1 MAEDDDLN
9 IFEEFYESIKP
20 GGTFDQR
27 ALDFGK
33 AVTDVLTPNEQTQ
46 AEIDAYDKQRQ
57 DALNLLFQAS
67 GVDPKSFEGGN
78 LAYRFRRDKDLQQL
92 LGFEQDIGKEFK
104 YDFAKLGKFLFGD
117 ANDGLT
123 TMKEQGTKFKELP
136 FNQKFGIVMLPIDAL
151 DVIGIGVLAKGG
163 LSPLVKAGIKK
174 YGAKSGKTIQ
184 DLINDEDLVQAMM
197 QQNPSFLDELDDAL
211 GGGYIQKRYAS
222 GKKKR
227 GPTPAERDQGI
238 KPIGRDFL
246 QKQKQQ
252 RPTTTIDPNLLEA
265 AKKAEG
271 KRKPGGTGVNQYTN
285 NPVLTPDGEK
295 FIRDRYETMSD
306 QEIADVFNQNPEK
319 YMNKE
324 SAGKY
329 TIMGYR
335 ERNKLKKTAKGGT
348 DEKGSGG
355 DFLSFAPAVKARNQ
369 NLEKITNNFKSKI
382 GEGKIDIN
390 NPDEMYAEFEKVYRA
405 VTGDNRPKLHSGSGH
420 KEYFKYVDEYNR
432 LNPDAQVARS
442 QPALIQAKKKKFIE
456 DAGLGDEASLDD
468 AIRSKFSK
476 AMRETYAK
484 SIDPALVSNINI
496 ISDFDPKTRYLNF
509 IRRTRSDLIDLEK
522 DPNFTKFFSVYN
534 PADLDTPG
542 SKFYKDFQ
550 KFKELDSKR
559 IEIGRKLDPILQKLF
574 PDDTKFALNIAHKFE
589 SSRIGET
596 VQKSKAGKGGDPDE
610 LYIDFNV
617 INTTQQRKL
626 EARARKLTEK
636 YFGEGDQAGKREDLV
651 ELTYIDSLLRD
662 FGSEGQAVA
671 PIKDDLGNIL
681 YEPGFKF
688 GKAETNLV
696 AKIINLAESKGYNF
710 TKNELETLSEV
721 YDILGPVKKA
731 EGGLVGD
738 VDDIFEEE
746 DEIMRAKKS
755 IFPRISIEFGDAA
768 RGTKRSFGEE
778 KPEDMVPLPLE
789 EIQLGD
795 ATPVKRD
802 APQQKVFDV
811 PPMENIFTGEVQE
824 ANLKLPFFKLFTKPP
839 VNETAPIPTP
849 KEALDNP
856 TKKQLQSLEQ
866 EKLNKEQDFFDPTP
880 EDNQKVDLGSSTDV
894 AVTPKT
900 NQPLTGVFYS
910 DAEKVLQRPDTPVI
924 FPNKQ
929 ALIDFF
935 AKNRIKRTELEDY
948 GINNLLKAF
957 DDTTPIPKDAVIR
970 QIRSA
975 PVRGMHV
982 HGTGKGSEIINPSGE
997 KVNVAYEGYREDGF
1011 IPGTTSERVLYI
1023 PMDKLPGDTAGQP
1036 IAIFSGENI
1045 QNHAFGLPGGS
1056 DNNYIVGWTRL
1067 SERNALLPTKLDA
1080 PAGKSKIPGL
1090 TRERDRIQRQLAGLF
1105 AEAQN
1110 KLNAQAQ
1117 RRGIPVDEVQAPSLE
1132 QMLSTYADTLNEISP
1147 GLVDQMDELIVK
1159 ARDLDSEIT
1168 KASTVDASNVV
1179 RVQFADEIQSDI
1191 MQAAAGRKQKLL
1203 ATLRKLQEEGRE
1215 STTLPDLDRI
1225 GNEALAFFEKNKSVF
1240 RPLKK
1245 SQTEV
1250 DIFADSLLKVD
1261 ADIDDIINRFVET
1274 REISDAD
1281 ITRVKSLLNDQ
1292 IDQMINDLITV
1303 DANTY
1308 DGLFPDLPFKKR
1320 EEWADA
1326 LIKKDLFELAYRK
1339 FVLKDPN
1346 VPDYYAVTP
1355 DTFVIN
1361 RYNFNGNTATSAADR
1376 AADKAEQIKV
1386 FTERGEFMKSRYR
1399 GIGMS
1404 EFYGGPNAV
1413 DQNGK
1418 HYTSTIEKILKT
1430 QAKSNNSE
1438 MIILNVQT
1446 KAGGSDVYRITDQNG
1461 NMVATLTDAR
1471 QAQTIRQQNPNY
1483 NVEAIRVPDMKNTT
1497 PSFAIK
1503 ITEEM
1508 LEPYKTH
1515 KARGGLV
1522 EMIDIFEVA

>member
-1 MAEDDDLN
+1 
-9 IFEEFYESIKP
+9 
-20 GGTFDQR
+20 
-27 ALDFGK
+27 
-33 AVTDVLTPNEQTQ
+33 
-46 AEIDAYDKQRQ
+46 
-57 DALNLLFQAS
+57 
-67 GVDPKSFEGGN
+67 
-78 LAYRFRRDKDLQQL
+78 
-92 LGFEQDIGKEFK
+92 
-104 YDFAKLGKFLFGD
+104 
-117 ANDGLT
+117 
-123 TMKEQGTKFKELP
+123 
-136 FNQKFGIVMLPIDAL
+136 
-151 DVIGIGVLAKGG
+151 
-163 LSPLVKAGIKK
+163 KK

-671 PIKDDLGNIL
+671 PIK
-681 YEPGFKF
+681 
-688 GKAETNLV
+688 
-696 AKIINLAESKGYNF
+696 
-710 TKNELETLSEV
+710 
-721 YDILGPVKKA
+721 
-731 EGGLVGD
+731 
-738 VDDIFEEE
+738 
-746 DEIMRAKKS
+746 
-755 IFPRISIEFGDAA
+755 
-768 RGTKRSFGEE
+768 
-778 KPEDMVPLPLE
+778 
-789 EIQLGD
+789 
-795 ATPVKRD
+795 
-802 APQQKVFDV
+802 
-811 PPMENIFTGEVQE
+811 
-824 ANLKLPFFKLFTKPP
+824 
-839 VNETAPIPTP
+839 
-849 KEALDNP
+849 
-856 TKKQLQSLEQ
+856 
-866 EKLNKEQDFFDPTP
+866 
-880 EDNQKVDLGSSTDV
+880 
-894 AVTPKT
+894 
-900 NQPLTGVFYS
+900 
-910 DAEKVLQRPDTPVI
+910 
-924 FPNKQ
+924 
-929 ALIDFF
+929 
-935 AKNRIKRTELEDY
+935 
-948 GINNLLKAF
+948 
-957 DDTTPIPKDAVIR
+957 
-970 QIRSA
+970 
-975 PVRGMHV
+975 
-982 HGTGKGSEIINPSGE
+982 
-997 KVNVAYEGYREDGF
+997 
-1011 IPGTTSERVLYI
+1011 
-1023 PMDKLPGDTAGQP
+1023 
-1036 IAIFSGENI
+1036 
-1045 QNHAFGLPGGS
+1045 
-1056 DNNYIVGWTRL
+1056 
-1067 SERNALLPTKLDA
+1067 
-1080 PAGKSKIPGL
+1080 
-1090 TRERDRIQRQLAGLF
+1090 
-1105 AEAQN
+1105 
-1110 KLNAQAQ
+1110 
-1117 RRGIPVDEVQAPSLE
+1117 
-1132 QMLSTYADTLNEISP
+1132 
-1147 GLVDQMDELIVK
+1147 
-1159 ARDLDSEIT
+1159 
-1168 KASTVDASNVV
+1168 
-1179 RVQFADEIQSDI
+1179 
-1191 MQAAAGRKQKLL
+1191 
-1203 ATLRKLQEEGRE
+1203 
-1215 STTLPDLDRI
+1215 
-1225 GNEALAFFEKNKSVF
+1225 
-1240 RPLKK
+1240 
-1245 SQTEV
+1245 
-1250 DIFADSLLKVD
+1250 
-1261 ADIDDIINRFVET
+1261 
-1274 REISDAD
+1274 
-1281 ITRVKSLLNDQ
+1281 
-1292 IDQMINDLITV
+1292 
-1303 DANTY
+1303 
-1308 DGLFPDLPFKKR
+1308 
-1320 EEWADA
+1320 
-1326 LIKKDLFELAYRK
+1326 
-1339 FVLKDPN
+1339 
-1346 VPDYYAVTP
+1346 
-1355 DTFVIN
+1355 
-1361 RYNFNGNTATSAADR
+1361 
-1376 AADKAEQIKV
+1376 
-1386 FTERGEFMKSRYR
+1386 
-1399 GIGMS
+1399 
-1404 EFYGGPNAV
+1404 
-1413 DQNGK
+1413 
-1418 HYTSTIEKILKT
+1418 
-1430 QAKSNNSE
+1430 
-1438 MIILNVQT
+1438 
-1446 KAGGSDVYRITDQNG
+1446 
-1461 NMVATLTDAR
+1461 
-1471 QAQTIRQQNPNY
+1471 
-1483 NVEAIRVPDMKNTT
+1483 
-1497 PSFAIK
+1497 
-1503 ITEEM
+1503 
-1508 LEPYKTH
+1508 
-1515 KARGGLV
+1515 
-1522 EMIDIFEVA
+1522 